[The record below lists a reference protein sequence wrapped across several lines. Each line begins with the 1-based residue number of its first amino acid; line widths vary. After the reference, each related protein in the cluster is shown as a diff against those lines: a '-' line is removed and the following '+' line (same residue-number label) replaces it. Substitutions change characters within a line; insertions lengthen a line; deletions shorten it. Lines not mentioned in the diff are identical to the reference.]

1 MLNDFISREA
11 AVAAIESVR
20 RPNEPYDV
28 LTRRNNLTVSMCN
41 DAITDIPTADVVQV
55 VRCGECIHRV
65 NMEHSMDNKEICCGR
80 MAMRVMALDDYC
92 SHGVRI
98 DGGEHHA
105 D

>member
-1 MLNDFISREA
+1 MSNEYISRESVLA
-11 AVAAIESVR
+11 DIEQTIENSECVNHESEIIDCVR
-20 RPNEPYDV
+20 YA
-28 LTRRNNLTVSMCN
+28 
-41 DAITDIPTADVVQV
+41 DAADVAPV

>member
-1 MLNDFISREA
+1 MPNDFISREA
-11 AVAAIESVR
+11 AKNILYEIQDMTIDQKPAILQKIDR
-20 RPNEPYDV
+20 
-28 LTRRNNLTVSMCN
+28 
-41 DAITDIPTADVVQV
+41 IPAADVVPV

-65 NMEHSMDNKEICCGR
+65 NMVDNKEICCGR

-105 D
+105 E

>member
-1 MLNDFISREA
+1 MSNEYISRESVLA
-11 AVAAIESVR
+11 DIEQTIENSGCVNHESEIIDCVR
-20 RPNEPYDV
+20 Y
-28 LTRRNNLTVSMCN
+28 
-41 DAITDIPTADVVQV
+41 AGAADVVPV

-105 D
+105 E

>member
-1 MLNDFISREA
+1 MTNEYINREELLQD
-11 AVAAIESVR
+11 IEDTIKFSGCVNHESEIIDRVR
-20 RPNEPYDV
+20 YEP
-28 LTRRNNLTVSMCN
+28 
-41 DAITDIPTADVVQV
+41 AADVVEV

-80 MAMRVMALDDYC
+80 MAMRVMSLDDYC

-98 DGGEHHA
+98 DGGKHHA

>member
-1 MLNDFISREA
+1 MKQYIERQ
-11 AVAAIESVR
+11 AAIELCGNAQGKAGSKAELAGISKIWHGLKR
-20 RPNEPYDV
+20 
-28 LTRRNNLTVSMCN
+28 L
-41 DAITDIPTADVVQV
+41 PTADVVQV

-98 DGGEHHA
+98 DGGENHG
-105 D
+105 